1 MSSLTTVTMP
11 TDSNAAA
18 IQTLAPSTIVN
29 VAVTGSSAATAIPA
43 GAVVVE
49 VAVDQDA
56 YIEFGLSG
64 QTAVTT
70 SSSFFPKG
78 VAVYRI
84 PDGATHLAHIRH
96 TTSGRITMTSLI

>member
-11 TDSNAAA
+11 TDANAAA
-18 IQTLAPSTIVN
+18 VQTLSPSTIVN
-29 VAVTGSSAATAIPA
+29 AALGAASVASPIPS
-43 GAVVVE
+43 GAVIVE

-70 SSSFFPKG
+70 TSSFFPKG